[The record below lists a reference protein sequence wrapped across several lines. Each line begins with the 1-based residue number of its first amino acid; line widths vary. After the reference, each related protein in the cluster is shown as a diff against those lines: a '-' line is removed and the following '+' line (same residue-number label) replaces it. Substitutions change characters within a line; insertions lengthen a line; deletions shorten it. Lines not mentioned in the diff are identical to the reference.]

1 MIRLINSMHS
11 ISAGPI
17 MEMRSPI
24 EPAFE
29 NWASCGNDR
38 RPVSFW
44 HNMHLAGLISTVH
57 HLIFMADV
65 KRQ

>member
-1 MIRLINSMHS
+1 
-11 ISAGPI
+11 

-24 EPAFE
+24 EPVFE

-38 RPVSFW
+38 RSVSFW
-44 HNMHLAGLISTVH
+44 HDMHLAGLITTVH
-57 HLIFMADV
+57 HLIFMAEV